1 MSKINQQT
9 KLNNKLIQICKF
21 IFFILREKFTEL
33 YNSSIH
39 QYETIYDKTLLD
51 INDKIHKLT
60 RENTDLMGKIE
71 LLEYSIEEYE
81 IKENELKEEQNQL
94 KISYD
99 EIKNEN
105 QSKFIYNLINRNTE

>member
-1 MSKINQQT
+1 
-9 KLNNKLIQICKF
+9 
-21 IFFILREKFTEL
+21 
-33 YNSSIH
+33 
-39 QYETIYDKTLLD
+39 
-51 INDKIHKLT
+51 
-60 RENTDLMGKIE
+60 MGKIE